1 MIGSTIIIVF
11 IIFYLIFFFFI
22 IIATSYIWGRNSNSG
37 IYVGKDEKP
46 SSGIGINTDSRVC
59 LEMNTHTG
67 ILDYFINDEHI
78 KDRVVNVP
86 KDVYFG
92 V

>member
-1 MIGSTIIIVF
+1 
-11 IIFYLIFFFFI
+11 
-22 IIATSYIWGRNSNSG
+22 
-37 IYVGKDEKP
+37 
-46 SSGIGINTDSRVC
+46 
-59 LEMNTHTG
+59 LEVNTHMGT
-67 ILDYFINDEHI
+67 LDYFINDKHI

>member
-1 MIGSTIIIVF
+1 MVGLAIIIVF
-11 IIFYLIFFFFI
+11 IIFTFLFNYFI
-22 IIATSYIWGRNSNSG
+22 IIATSHIYGWNSKLG
-37 IYVGKDEKP
+37 IYVGKDSKP
-46 SSGIGINTDSRVC
+46 STGIGIVTHTRVC
-59 LEMNTHTG
+59 LEVNTHMGT
-67 ILDYFINDEHI
+67 LDYFMNDEHI